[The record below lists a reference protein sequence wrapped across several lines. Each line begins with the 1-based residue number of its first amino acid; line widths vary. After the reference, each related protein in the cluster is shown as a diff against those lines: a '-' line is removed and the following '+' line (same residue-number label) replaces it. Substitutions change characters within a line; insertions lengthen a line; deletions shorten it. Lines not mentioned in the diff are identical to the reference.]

1 MKMIKK
7 VIIGFALFLLFGV
20 IFITAGDGENPPVL
34 KKNLSDIII
43 NESQTIEH
51 AFDLDDYFDDIDG
64 DELGYNYS
72 GNIHTT
78 ITIDQ
83 FNRVTVT
90 AQAGWHG
97 EDHVIFNATD
107 GAYDTMSNNITII
120 INPKKEYSL
129 DLGSF
134 DYYPWTDIYTKE
146 KGCYVLNKF
155 GNMEKCSINIRVW

>member
-1 MKMIKK
+1 MKMKKK
-7 VIIGFALFLLFGV
+7 VIIGIALFLLFGV
-20 IFITAGDGENPPVL
+20 IFITAGDGENPPIL
-34 KKNLSDIII
+34 EQPIPDINI
-43 NESQTIEH
+43 NESQTLENI
-51 AFDLDDYFDDIDG
+51 FDLDDYFYDIDG
-64 DELGYNYS
+64 DELGYSYY
-72 GNIHTT
+72 GNSHTT

-107 GAYDTMSNNITII
+107 STDDTMSNNITII

-155 GNMEKCSINIRVW
+155 GNMEKCKINIRVW